1 MYMSMHI
8 YVRMLRMSKH
18 ALLFS
23 SEFLNTFIHVHTYVC
38 LHTAGNIDGDPMFTV
53 PLSINKKML
62 SQFSKKDKQWDLCY
76 EVHGREDK
84 IYNLVSDQCV
94 LVNTHL
100 KLASNPKV
108 GNIMARIGIVAK
120 DYDGRCHKIQADLEG
135 KKVTINDMQ
144 MKNRTWMGRG
154 ITVIK
159 LGDKVRVSV
168 PNCKGQKM
176 VFWIV
181 FHFMNGADMI
191 KFIIADGNGL
201 SPSSHGLMGKSK
213 ECRYMLWNG
222 FILHIRN
229 IGMYHM
235 YVRTHV

>member
-1 MYMSMHI
+1 
-8 YVRMLRMSKH
+8 
-18 ALLFS
+18 
-23 SEFLNTFIHVHTYVC
+23 
-38 LHTAGNIDGDPMFTV
+38 MFTV

-94 LVNTHL
+94 FVNTHL

-120 DYDGRCHKIQADLEG
+120 DYDGKCHKIQADLEG

-144 MKNRTWMGRG
+144 MKNRNWLGRG
-154 ITVIK
+154 ISVRK

-176 VFWIV
+176 VFWV
-181 FHFMNGADMI
+181 TFHFMNNANMI
-191 KFIIADGNGL
+191 KFIIVDGNGL
-201 SPSSHGLMGKSK
+201 SPSSHGLIGEFK
-213 ECRYMLWNG
+213 EHHYIIHYWVCVCIAL
-222 FILHIRN
+222 
-229 IGMYHM
+229 
-235 YVRTHV
+235 

>member
-1 MYMSMHI
+1 MYCIIIVNVIVIIYII
-8 YVRMLRMSKH
+8 YVIIILDLYH
-18 ALLFS
+18 
-23 SEFLNTFIHVHTYVC
+23 I
-38 LHTAGNIDGDPMFTV
+38 AGNIDGDPMFTV

-62 SQFSKKDKQWDLCY
+62 SQFSKEDKQWDLCY

-135 KKVTINDMQ
+135 KKIIINEMQ
-144 MKNRTWMGRG
+144 MKKRTWTGRG
-154 ITVIK
+154 ISVIK

-168 PNCKGQKM
+168 PNCKGHKM
-176 VFWIV
+176 VFWIT
-181 FHFMNGADMI
+181 FHFMNDADMI
-191 KFIIADGNGL
+191 KFIIVDGNGL
-201 SPSSHGLMGKSK
+201 SPSSHGLIGEFK
-213 ECRYMLWNG
+213 EHHY
-222 FILHIRN
+222 I
-229 IGMYHM
+229 MYII
-235 YVRTHV
+235 

>member
-1 MYMSMHI
+1 
-8 YVRMLRMSKH
+8 
-18 ALLFS
+18 
-23 SEFLNTFIHVHTYVC
+23 
-38 LHTAGNIDGDPMFTV
+38 MFTV

-213 ECRYMLWNG
+213 ECHYMLWNG

-235 YVRTHV
+235 YVRTHACVTNLC